1 MTESVF
7 ELLDFTF
14 TILFTMELA
23 MNMFATFLWEFLG
36 DSWNYFDVVVVSISV
51 TGLVVGTFP
60 GANVLRTFRCFRVFR
75 LFKRIKSL
83 RVFTQSLSRSVGR
96 LP

>member
-1 MTESVF
+1 M
-7 ELLDFTF
+7 LDAIF
-14 TILFTMELA
+14 TILFSLELV
-23 MNMFATFLWEFLG
+23 MNMFATLLWEFLE

-51 TGLVVGTFP
+51 TSLIVGDFP

-75 LFKRIKSL
+75 LFKRVKSL
-83 RVFTQSLSRSVGR
+83 RVLTRSLTQSIGR